1 MSNVIELKRKDRKS
15 EEINTLLEE
24 LYDLADEYNFNVDR
38 ITQKLD
44 KVIHRLEVMSDEYS

>member
-1 MSNVIELKRKDRKS
+1 MSNVIELKRKDVKS
-15 EEINTLLEE
+15 EEITKILEE

-44 KVIHRLEVMSDEYS
+44 KVIHRMEVLSDEYS